1 VLGLEYF
8 SQSLGIESIHD
19 RDKGAHVNHEH
30 IKESKSVTQRKIVFF
45 SIIGAAAAVVL
56 IAQQSA
62 TEAPAGFTTPTLG
75 QTISPAGEL
84 IVSPGSQSVSNGIA
98 EPPGDT
104 FALDQA
110 QFERKHDASTG
121 LGPVFN
127 GTACVDCHNNGV
139 AGAASQFTEQRVG
152 HNDANGNF
160 VNPTITI
167 NGGATTITGRSIV
180 NDRSICT
187 QAQEHI
193 PDTENIRTLR
203 AVLNTLGDGF
213 VEAVGDQTFLAIAA
227 SQPGQSNGLIHGE
240 AIQVPILEAPGQTGV
255 GKFGWK
261 DQDPT
266 ILSFSG
272 DAYLNEMGVTN
283 RLKPKDVTSVC
294 KVTTD
299 LEDIPDALGLAD
311 IDHFAQFVRG
321 TQVPPRDVA
330 LAATPDAVAG
340 QSLFSSVGCVTCHVA
355 NLTTEPPG
363 TLINGGTYTVPAAL
377 GNRVFHPY
385 GDFLLHDVG
394 TGDGIVQAGP
404 ADTANKLRTVPLWGL
419 RIKSRFMH
427 DNASMTLS
435 DAIQR
440 HAGEAQ
446 AVITS
451 FKALAAVQQQQLI
464 TFLKSL

>member
-1 VLGLEYF
+1 MTNYLQPSRKKPRRLKEINR
-8 SQSLGIESIHD
+8 L
-19 RDKGAHVNHEH
+19 KH
-30 IKESKSVTQRKIVFF
+30 IKIAIFSV
-45 SIIGAAAAVVL
+45 IGAASIGL
-56 IAQQSA
+56 IAEQSA

-75 QTISPAGEL
+75 QTISPTGEL
-84 IVSPGSQSVSNGIA
+84 AVNPGTQSISNGIE

-110 QFERKHDASTG
+110 QFERRHDPSTG

-127 GTACVDCHNNGV
+127 ATSCVECHNNGV

-152 HNDANGNF
+152 HNANGSF

-167 NGGATTITGRSIV
+167 NEGADTITGRSIV
-180 NDRSICT
+180 NDRSICP

-213 VEAVGDQTFLAIAA
+213 VESVDDKTFLAIAA
-227 SQPGQSNGLIHGE
+227 NQPGQSNGMIHGE
-240 AIQVPILEAPGQTGV
+240 AIEVPIFEAPGKTGI

-283 RLKPKDVTSVC
+283 RLKPNDVTSVC
-294 KVTTD
+294 KVTTG
-299 LEDIPDALGLAD
+299 LEDKPDALGLAD
-311 IDHFAQFVRG
+311 IDHFAQFIRG
-321 TQVPPRDVA
+321 TQAPPRETV
-330 LAATPDAVAG
+330 LAATSDALAG
-340 QSLFSSVGCVTCHVA
+340 QNLFNSVGCVICHVST
-355 NLTTEPPG
+355 LITDPPG
-363 TLINGGTYTVPAAL
+363 TVINGGAYTVPAAL
-377 GNRVFHPY
+377 GNKSFHPY

-404 ADTANKLRTVPLWGL
+404 ADTANKLRTAPLWGL
-419 RIKSRFMH
+419 HIKSRFMH
-427 DNASMTLS
+427 DNASMTLG

-440 HAGEAQ
+440 HGGEAQ
-446 AVITS
+446 GVIQAFNLLS
-451 FKALAAVQQQQLI
+451 SAQQQQLI

>member
-1 VLGLEYF
+1 MNM
-8 SQSLGIESIHD
+8 SKK
-19 RDKGAHVNHEH
+19 R
-30 IKESKSVTQRKIVFF
+30 KSVTHRKIVFF

-56 IAQQSA
+56 IAQQSV
-62 TEAPAGFTTPTLG
+62 TEAPAGFTTPALG
-75 QTISPAGEL
+75 QTVGPTGEL
-84 IVSPGSQSVSNGIA
+84 TVNSGSQSVSNGIA
-98 EPPGDT
+98 EPSGDT

-110 QFERKHDASTG
+110 QFERKHDPSTG

-127 GTACVDCHNNGV
+127 ATSCVDCHNNGV
-139 AGAASQFTEQRVG
+139 TGAASQFTEERVG
-152 HNDANGNF
+152 HKDANGNF
-160 VNPTITI
+160 VNPTITV
-167 NGGATTITGRSIV
+167 NGGANTISGRSIV
-180 NDRSICT
+180 NDRSICP
-187 QAQEHI
+187 QAQEHV

-227 SQPGQSNGLIHGE
+227 SQPGASNGLIHGE

-311 IDHFAQFVRG
+311 IDHFAQFIRG
-321 TQVPPRDVA
+321 TQVPPRDTV
-330 LAATPDAVAG
+330 LAATQDATVG
-340 QSLFSSVGCVTCHVA
+340 QTLFNSVGCAVCHVA
-355 NLTTEPPG
+355 SLTTEPPG
-363 TLINGGTYTVPAAL
+363 TLINGGTYTVPSAL
-377 GNRVFHPY
+377 GNKVFHPY

-394 TGDGIVQAGP
+394 TGDGIVQGGP
-404 ADTANKLRTVPLWGL
+404 PDTANKLRTVPLWGL

-446 AVITS
+446 GVIAS
-451 FKALAAVQQQQLI
+451 FTALTATQQQQLI

>member
-1 VLGLEYF
+1 LKHRNIAIF
-8 SQSLGIESIHD
+8 SLIG
-19 RDKGAHVNHEH
+19 
-30 IKESKSVTQRKIVFF
+30 
-45 SIIGAAAAVVL
+45 GAALVL
-56 IAQQSA
+56 VGQQSQ

-75 QTISPAGEL
+75 QAISPTGEL
-84 IVSPGSQSVSNGIA
+84 TVNSGSQSVSNGIE

-110 QFERKHDASTG
+110 QFERRHDPSTG
-121 LGPVFN
+121 LGPLFN
-127 GTACVDCHNNGV
+127 ATACVECHNNGV

-167 NGGATTITGRSIV
+167 NEGADTVTGRSIV
-180 NDRSICT
+180 NDRSICP

-213 VEAVGDQTFLAIAA
+213 VESVDDKTFLAIAA
-227 SQPGQSNGLIHGE
+227 SQAATTNGVIHGE
-240 AIQVPILEAPGQTGV
+240 AIQVPIFEAPGKTGV

-294 KVTTD
+294 KLTSD
-299 LEDIPDALGLAD
+299 PDPEDKPDALGLAD

-321 TQVPPRDVA
+321 TQVPPRDTV
-330 LAATPDAVAG
+330 LAATADAVAG

-355 NLTTEPPG
+355 TLTTDPPG
-363 TLINGGTYTVPAAL
+363 TVINGGAYTVPAAL
-377 GNRVFHPY
+377 GNKIFHPY
-385 GDFLLHDVG
+385 GDFLLHNVG

-419 RIKSRFMH
+419 HIKSRFMH
-427 DNASMTLS
+427 DNASMTLD
-435 DAIQR
+435 DAIHR

-446 AVITS
+446 GVIANFNGLTS
-451 FKALAAVQQQQLI
+451 AQQQQLI

>member
-1 VLGLEYF
+1 MHK
-8 SQSLGIESIHD
+8 Q
-19 RDKGAHVNHEH
+19 
-30 IKESKSVTQRKIVFF
+30 KIATFLT
-45 SIIGAAAAVVL
+45 IGAAAIALV
-56 IAQQSA
+56 AQQSA

-75 QTISPAGEL
+75 NTISPAGEL
-84 IVSPGSQSVSNGIA
+84 TAASGSQSVSNGIA

-110 QFERKHDASTG
+110 QFERRHDPSTG

-127 GTACVDCHNNGV
+127 ATACVDCHNNGV
-139 AGAASQFTEQRVG
+139 AGAAGQFTEQRVG
-152 HNDANGNF
+152 HSDINGNF

-167 NGGATTITGRSIV
+167 NEGSNTITGRSIV
-180 NDRSICT
+180 NDRSICP

-193 PDTENIRTLR
+193 PDTETIHALR

-227 SQPGQSNGLIHGE
+227 NQPGQSNGMIHGE
-240 AIQVPILEAPGQTGV
+240 AIQVPIFEAPGQTAV

-261 DQDPT
+261 DQDAT

-294 KVTTD
+294 KVTSD
-299 LEDIPDALGLAD
+299 VEDTPDALGLAD
-311 IDHFAQFVRG
+311 IDHFAQFIRG
-321 TQVPPRDVA
+321 TKVPPRDLA
-330 LAATPDAVAG
+330 LAATPDAMAG
-340 QSLFSSVGCVTCHVA
+340 QTLFTVTGCATCHVQT
-355 NLTTEPPG
+355 LTTQPSG
-363 TLINGGTYTVPAAL
+363 TVINGGAYAIPAAL
-377 GNRVFHPY
+377 GNKSFHPF

-394 TGDGIVQAGP
+394 TGDGIVQVGP
-404 ADTANKLRTVPLWGL
+404 ADTANKLRTAPLWGL

-427 DNASMTLS
+427 DNGSMTLN

-440 HAGEAQ
+440 HGGEAQ
-446 AVITS
+446 QVIAKFSSLTS
-451 FKALAAVQQQQLI
+451 AQQQQLI

>member
-1 VLGLEYF
+1 MRYKTIFLF
-8 SQSLGIESIHD
+8 P
-19 RDKGAHVNHEH
+19 
-30 IKESKSVTQRKIVFF
+30 
-45 SIIGAAAAVVL
+45 IIAAVVAVVL
-56 IAQQSA
+56 VAQQSA

-75 QTISPAGEL
+75 LTVGPNGEL
-84 IVSPGSQSVSNGIA
+84 SNNSGAQSVSNGIA

-104 FALDQA
+104 YALDQA
-110 QFERKHDASTG
+110 QFERRHDASSG

-127 GTACVDCHNNGV
+127 ATSCVSCHNNGV
-139 AGAASQFTEQRVG
+139 AGSASQFTEVRVG

-160 VNPTITI
+160 VNPTISI
-167 NGGATTITGRSIV
+167 NEGAATITGRSIV
-180 NDRSICT
+180 NDRAICT
-187 QAQEHI
+187 QAQEHV
-193 PDTENIRTLR
+193 PDTETIKTFR

-213 VEAVGDQTFLAIAA
+213 VEAVGDQTFLTIAA
-227 SQPGQSNGLIHGE
+227 NQPGQSNGMIQGE
-240 AIQVPILEAPGQTGV
+240 AIMVPILEAPGQNGV

-299 LEDIPDALGLAD
+299 LEDTPDALGLAD
-311 IDHFAQFVRG
+311 IDHFAQFIRG
-321 TQVPPRDVA
+321 TQVPPRDAALVA
-330 LAATPDAVAG
+330 TSDAVAG
-340 QSLFSSVGCVTCHVA
+340 QSLFSSVGCAVCHVPTM
-355 NLTTEPPG
+355 TTQPAG
-363 TLINGGTYTVPAAL
+363 TMLNGGTYAVPAAL
-377 GNRVFHPY
+377 ANKLFHPY
-385 GDFLLHDVG
+385 GDFLLHNVG

-404 ADTANKLRTVPLWGL
+404 ADTANKLRTAPLWGL

-427 DNASMTLS
+427 DNASSTLA

-446 AVITS
+446 GVIVNFNGLSPT
-451 FKALAAVQQQQLI
+451 QQQQLL

>member
-1 VLGLEYF
+1 MEN
-8 SQSLGIESIHD
+8 
-19 RDKGAHVNHEH
+19 K
-30 IKESKSVTQRKIVFF
+30 KIVIF
-45 SIIGAAAAVVL
+45 SIIGAAVAVVL
-56 IAQQSA
+56 IAQQST

-75 QTISPAGEL
+75 HTVGATGE
-84 IVSPGSQSVSNGIA
+84 ITGNPGSQSISNGIA

-110 QFERKHDASTG
+110 QFERKHDPSSG

-127 GTACVDCHNNGV
+127 ATSCVDCHNNGV
-139 AGAASQFTEQRVG
+139 TGAASQFTEERVG
-152 HNDANGNF
+152 HKDANGNF
-160 VNPTITI
+160 VNPTITV
-167 NGGATTITGRSIV
+167 NGGANTISGRSIV

-187 QAQEHI
+187 QAQEHV

-213 VEAVGDQTFLAIAA
+213 VEAVDDQTFMAIAA
-227 SQPGQSNGLIHGE
+227 SQPGQSNGMIHGE

-311 IDHFAQFVRG
+311 IDHFAQFIRG
-321 TQVPPRDVA
+321 TQVPPRDTV
-330 LAATPDAVAG
+330 LAATQDATVG
-340 QSLFSSVGCVTCHVA
+340 QTLFNSVGCAVCHVA
-355 NLTTEPPG
+355 SLTTEPPG
-363 TLINGGTYTVPAAL
+363 TLINGGTYTVPSAL
-377 GNRVFHPY
+377 GNKVFHPY

-451 FKALAAVQQQQLI
+451 FKALTAGQQQQLI

>member
-1 VLGLEYF
+1 LKQG
-8 SQSLGIESIHD
+8 
-19 RDKGAHVNHEH
+19 
-30 IKESKSVTQRKIVFF
+30 KIVSLF
-45 SIIGAAAAVVL
+45 IIGAAAIILV
-56 IAQQSA
+56 AQQSQ

-75 QTISPAGEL
+75 QTISPTGEL
-84 IVSPGSQSVSNGIA
+84 SVNPGAQSISNGIE

-110 QFERKHDASTG
+110 QFERRHDPSTG

-127 GTACVDCHNNGV
+127 ATACVECHNNGV

-167 NGGATTITGRSIV
+167 DEGASTITGRSIV
-180 NDRSICT
+180 NDRSICP

-213 VEAVGDQTFLAIAA
+213 VESVDDKTFLAIAA
-227 SQPGQSNGLIHGE
+227 NQPAQSNGMIHGE
-240 AIQVPILEAPGQTGV
+240 AIQVPIFEAPGQTGV

-299 LEDIPDALGLAD
+299 PEDKPDALGLAD
-311 IDHFAQFVRG
+311 IDHFAQFIRG
-321 TQVPPRDVA
+321 TQAPPRDTV
-330 LAATPDAVAG
+330 LAATSDALAG
-340 QSLFSSVGCVTCHVA
+340 QNLFNSVGCVTCHVST
-355 NLTTEPPG
+355 LTTDPPG
-363 TLINGGTYTVPAAL
+363 TVINGGAYTVPAAL
-377 GNRVFHPY
+377 GNKIFHPY

-419 RIKSRFMH
+419 HIKSRFMH
-427 DNASMTLS
+427 DNASMTLG

-446 AVITS
+446 GVINAFDLLSVT
-451 FKALAAVQQQQLI
+451 QQQQLI

>member
-1 VLGLEYF
+1 
-8 SQSLGIESIHD
+8 
-19 RDKGAHVNHEH
+19 VN
-30 IKESKSVTQRKIVFF
+30 
-45 SIIGAAAAVVL
+45 
-56 IAQQSA
+56 
-62 TEAPAGFTTPTLG
+62 
-75 QTISPAGEL
+75 
-84 IVSPGSQSVSNGIA
+84 PGSQSISNGIE

-110 QFERKHDASTG
+110 QFERRHDASTG

-127 GTACVDCHNNGV
+127 ATACVECHNNGV

-160 VNPTITI
+160 VNPTIAI
-167 NGGATTITGRSIV
+167 NGGANTITGRSIV
-180 NDRSICT
+180 NDRSICP
-187 QAQEHI
+187 QAQEHV
-193 PDTENIRTLR
+193 PDAENVRTLR

-213 VEAVGDQTFLAIAA
+213 VESVDDKTYLAIAA
-227 SQPGQSNGLIHGE
+227 NQAATTSGMIHGE
-240 AIQVPILEAPGQTGV
+240 VIQVPVLEAPGKTGV

-266 ILSFSG
+266 LLSFSG

-283 RLKPKDVTSVC
+283 RLKPKDVNSVC

-299 LEDIPDALGLAD
+299 PEDTPDALGMAD
-311 IDHFAQFVRG
+311 IDHFAQFIRG
-321 TQVPPRDVA
+321 TQAPPRDTV
-330 LAATPDAVAG
+330 LAATPDAIAG
-340 QSLFSSVGCVTCHVA
+340 QNLFNSVGCVTCHVA
-355 NLTTEPPG
+355 TLTTDPPG
-363 TLINGGTYTVPAAL
+363 TVLNGGTYIVPAAL
-377 GNRVFHPY
+377 GNKVFHPY

-419 RIKSRFMH
+419 HIKSRFMH
-427 DNASMTLS
+427 DNASTTLS

-440 HAGEAQ
+440 HGGEAQ
-446 AVITS
+446 EVIQNFHFLS
-451 FKALAAVQQQQLI
+451 ASQQQQLI

>member
-1 VLGLEYF
+1 MT
-8 SQSLGIESIHD
+8 H
-19 RDKGAHVNHEH
+19 
-30 IKESKSVTQRKIVFF
+30 RKIVFF
-45 SIIGAAAAVVL
+45 SIIGSAAAIVL

-75 QTISPAGEL
+75 QTVGQTGEL
-84 IVSPGSQSVSNGIA
+84 IGNPGLQSVSNGIA

-110 QFERKHDASTG
+110 QFELRHDPSTG

-127 GTACVDCHNNGV
+127 ATACVDCHNNGV
-139 AGAASQFTEQRVG
+139 TGSASQFTEQRVG
-152 HNDANGNF
+152 HKDANGNF
-160 VNPTITI
+160 VNPTVTI
-167 NGGATTITGRSIV
+167 NGGANTITGRSIV
-180 NDRSICT
+180 NDRSICP

-193 PDTENIRTLR
+193 ADTENIRTLR

-213 VEAVGDQTFLAIAA
+213 VEAVDDQTFLAIAA
-227 SQPGQSNGLIHGE
+227 NQPGQSNGTIHGE

-299 LEDIPDALGLAD
+299 LEDKPDSLGLAD
-311 IDHFAQFVRG
+311 IDHFAQFIRG
-321 TQVPPRDVA
+321 TQVPPRDSA
-330 LAATPDAVAG
+330 LAATPDAIAG
-340 QSLFSSVGCVTCHVA
+340 QNMFTSIGCITCHVA
-355 NLTTEPPG
+355 TLTTAPPG

-377 GNRVFHPY
+377 GNKIFHPY

-404 ADTANKLRTVPLWGL
+404 ADTANKMRTVPLWGL

-446 AVITS
+446 GVIAR
-451 FKALAAVQQQQLI
+451 FNALTAAQQQQLI
-464 TFLKSL
+464 VFLKSL

>member
-1 VLGLEYF
+1 MR
-8 SQSLGIESIHD
+8 H
-19 RDKGAHVNHEH
+19 
-30 IKESKSVTQRKIVFF
+30 RKIAIALV
-45 SIIGAAAAVVL
+45 IGAAAVALV
-56 IAQQSA
+56 AQQSA

-75 QTISPAGEL
+75 QTISSTGEL
-84 IVSPGSQSVSNGIA
+84 TMTPGSQSISNGIA

-127 GTACVDCHNNGV
+127 ATACVECHNNGV

-167 NGGATTITGRSIV
+167 NEGATTITGRSIV
-180 NDRSICT
+180 NDRSICP
-187 QAQEHI
+187 QAHEQV
-193 PDTENIRTLR
+193 PDTENIRSLR

-227 SQPGQSNGLIHGE
+227 SQPAQSNGMIQGE
-240 AIQVPILEAPGQTGV
+240 AIQVPILEASGQTGV

-283 RLKPKDVTSVC
+283 RLKPKDITTVC

-299 LEDIPDALGLAD
+299 PEDKPDALGLAD
-311 IDHFAQFVRG
+311 IDHFAQFIRG
-321 TQVPPRDVA
+321 TQVPPRDAV
-330 LAATPDAVAG
+330 LAATSNAIAG
-340 QSLFSSVGCVTCHVA
+340 QSLFNSIGCAVCHVPT
-355 NLTTEPPG
+355 LTTQPAG
-363 TLINGGTYTVPAAL
+363 TILNGGAYSVPSAL
-377 GNRVFHPY
+377 GNKIIHPY
-385 GDFLLHDVG
+385 GDYLLHDVG

-404 ADTANKLRTVPLWGL
+404 ADTATKLRTAPLWGL
-419 RIKSRFMH
+419 RIKARFMH
-427 DNASMTLS
+427 DNASATLS

-440 HAGEAQ
+440 HGGEAQ
-446 AVITS
+446 NVI
-451 FKALAAVQQQQLI
+451 ALFNGLTAAQQQQLI
-464 TFLKSL
+464 TFLQSL

>member
-1 VLGLEYF
+1 M
-8 SQSLGIESIHD
+8 
-19 RDKGAHVNHEH
+19 
-30 IKESKSVTQRKIVFF
+30 KELTRSALTHRKIAVF
-45 SIIGAAAAVVL
+45 SLAVIGAASAVLV
-56 IAQQSA
+56 AQQST

-75 QTISPAGEL
+75 QAIGPTGEL
-84 IVSPGSQSVSNGIA
+84 TVNPGSQSVSNGIA

-110 QFERKHDASTG
+110 QFERRHDPSTG

-127 GTACVDCHNNGV
+127 ATSCVECHNNGV

-167 NGGATTITGRSIV
+167 NEGANTITGRSIV
-180 NDRSICT
+180 NDRSTCP

-193 PDTENIRTLR
+193 PDTETIRTFR

-227 SQPGQSNGLIHGE
+227 GQPAQSNGMIRGE
-240 AIQVPILEAPGQTGV
+240 AIQVPILEAPGQIGI

-294 KVTTD
+294 KLTAAD
-299 LEDIPDALGLAD
+299 PDPEDAPDALGLAD
-311 IDHFAQFVRG
+311 IDHFAQFIRG
-321 TQVPPRDVA
+321 TRVPPRDTV
-330 LAATPDAVAG
+330 LAATPNAIAG
-340 QSLFSSVGCVTCHVA
+340 QSLFNSVGCVTCHVSTM
-355 NLTTEPPG
+355 TTAAPG
-363 TLINGGTYTVPAAL
+363 TVLNGGTYIVPAAL
-377 GNRVFHPY
+377 GNKTFHPY
-385 GDFLLHDVG
+385 GDFLLHNVG

-419 RIKSRFMH
+419 HIKSRFMH
-427 DNASMTLS
+427 DNASMTLR

-440 HAGEAQ
+440 HGGEAGG
-446 AVITS
+446 VIANFNSLTS
-451 FKALAAVQQQQLI
+451 AQQQELI
-464 TFLKSL
+464 TFLESL